1 MLSGGLFYD
10 NCSNNH
16 KEHKMKNVANW
27 FEIPVTDM
35 ARAKAFYQNVM
46 ETSFKDDEMGGFQMA
61 IFDAEEGA
69 VSGMLVL
76 GENYQ
81 PSQTGAVIY
90 LNGGD
95 DLSLPL
101 ERAVAQGGKVMV
113 PKTAIND
120 GECGYYAQFM
130 DSEGNRIGL
139 YSAT

>member
-1 MLSGGLFYD
+1 M
-10 NCSNNH
+10 N
-16 KEHKMKNVANW
+16 NVANW

-35 ARAKAFYQNVM
+35 ARAKSFYQKVM
-46 ETSFKDDEMGGFQMA
+46 QTSFKDDEMDGFQMA

-76 GENYQ
+76 GEHYQ

-90 LNGGD
+90 LNGGK
-95 DLSLPL
+95 DLSFPL
-101 ERAVAQGGKVMV
+101 ARALEQGGKTLV
-113 PKTAIND
+113 PKTAI
-120 GECGYYAQFM
+120 ECGYFAQFL